1 MASYT
6 RNQLR
11 RKMMMQQRFL
21 GLAMILISGLIYW
34 LASTGTT
41 PVDQDCTAI
50 FFTLPLGLW
59 LLFSRK
65 ILIV

>member
-1 MASYT
+1 MTSYT

-11 RKMMMQQRFL
+11 RRMLIQQRFMGL
-21 GLAMILISGLIYW
+21 GLILISGFVILF
-34 LASTGTT
+34 ASTGTT

>member
-11 RKMMMQQRFL
+11 RKMMMQQRFM
-21 GLAMILISGLIYW
+21 GLAMILISGIVLW
-34 LASTGTT
+34 LASTGTN

-59 LLFSRK
+59 LLFSKK